1 MGDNQPQEC
10 KICFSESPD
19 AECAYCGE
27 LFHKDCAI
35 NQLIEEKRCPF
46 CHKELSIIDLR
57 PLISRSHLLHIF
69 ELALIEN
76 ENLLIRQ
83 IRPIISNLQNLHRWI
98 QKHHFRLEIAR
109 DIISKYPSSKEKSK
123 IVKDVL
129 GKASSLAPFISDSN
143 VKLEL
148 LEFNSSH
155 PYVEIMDSR
164 DFLLWSL
171 RNCRDIWSFKL
182 TDSIGRCEC
191 GGVIVVQKVK
201 NSTPTCEN
209 CGSLFCEDCGAK
221 LSPLTRHS
229 CDLEAKKSH
238 KLLLK
243 KTKPCPVCGTRIE
256 KSIGCDDMFCVICHT
271 GFNWRTNEIIKG
283 QFHNPERNKFFSS
296 STSLEIIDVIDDDD
310 LFSNSSN
317 IPLFNSLY
325 LINSEFNSCAN
336 GTNKLEHDLKLLIAK
351 NLILDIKAH
360 DLFVRFTFAK
370 LIRDFVR
377 SKTRN
382 IRLIMFALQ
391 TNSTYK
397 CNWPVIQSELLYAIS
412 EINLLASDLRL
423 PPLLRN
429 LPPLIRSLHT
439 FKATPSF

>member
-1 MGDNQPQEC
+1 MGDNHPQEC
-10 KICFSESPD
+10 KICFYDNPD

-46 CHKELSIIDLR
+46 CHKELSFIDLR
-57 PLISRSHLLHIF
+57 PLISRTHLLHIF

-83 IRPIISNLQNLHRWI
+83 IRPIISNLQILHRWI
-98 QKHHFRLEIAR
+98 QKHHFRIEIAR
-109 DIISKYPSSKEKSK
+109 DIIAKYPSSKEKTK

-129 GKASSLAPFISDSN
+129 GKASSLAPFISDSIIN
-143 VKLEL
+143 IET
-148 LEFNSSH
+148 
-155 PYVEIMDSR
+155 MDSR
-164 DFLLWSL
+164 EFLLWSL
-171 RNCRDIWSFKL
+171 KNCKDIWSFKL

-191 GGVIVVQKVK
+191 GGVIVVQKTK
-201 NSTPTCEN
+201 NSIPTCEN
-209 CGSLFCEDCGAK
+209 CGSSFCEDCGAR
-221 LSPLTRHS
+221 LSSFTRHS

-256 KSIGCDDMFCVICHT
+256 KSVGCDDMFCVICHT

-283 QFHNPERNKFFSS
+283 QFHNPERNNFFSS
-296 STSLEIIDVIDDDD
+296 SNSLEIIDVIDDDD

-325 LINSEFNSCAN
+325 LINSEFNSCSN
-336 GTNKLEHDLKLLIAK
+336 GTNKIEHELKLLIAK
-351 NLILDIKAH
+351 NLISDINAH

-391 TNSTYK
+391 SNSTYK

-412 EINLLASDLRL
+412 QINLLASDLRL
-423 PPLLRN
+423 PPRLLS
-429 LPPLIRSLHT
+429 LPPLIRSIHT
-439 FKATPSF
+439 FKSTPSF